1 MQWLAQI
8 CVKRPVFAMVLV
20 LSLVVVGIFGYGS
33 LGVDRF
39 PKVDFN
45 VVTITVRQ
53 DGASPE
59 EIETDVVDKI
69 EEAVNTVSGIDQL
82 SSTSYEG
89 VGVVIVTFTLE
100 KDINIALQEVRDK
113 VNTKLPDLPT
123 DIKSPVVDKVD
134 PDASP
139 VLEIALSSPGTVRDT
154 TEYADKILRRRL
166 ESLPGVGEVKII
178 GGRKRQINIVT
189 DIDRMKAYSLTATDL
204 QRAIQG
210 QNIQVPG
217 GLVEQKTRDLTLR
230 THGRVLKPSEFNDV
244 IVAQKG
250 ATTIKL
256 SDVARVEDTAEDA
269 TTGAAIGEGDGKA
282 QPTVLLSIRKQ
293 SGLNTVT
300 TVKAIKERLAEI
312 NETLPKGYGVR
323 ITRDQSTYIIA
334 ATDSVKEHLVVGSC
348 LAALVVLIFLWN
360 WRTTLISALAIPA
373 SIISTFGLMA
383 YMNFTLNGLT
393 LLALTLSVGIVIDD
407 AIVVLENIYRF
418 VEEKG
423 MNPFQAAIEGTKEIG
438 LAVLATTLSL
448 VAVFLPV
455 AFMTGIVGRFL
466 NSFGITM
473 AFAILVSLLV
483 SFTLTPMLAARWI
496 TAPKPHPPEDSESG
510 VDGMPV
516 GAQASQASKSS
527 SSASSKDTGFFKFL
541 DQGYTVLLKFSMA
554 HRWVIVVACILSLL
568 SLGPLF
574 MIVPKDFLPLEDE
587 SKFEI
592 SLRTAEGTNLETTLN
607 LAEQVASDVRK
618 LGNVKFTVASIGN
631 GAQPATNAASIF
643 VKMVGN
649 DNRKLSQLEFMQKT
663 RQLLSKNYNYL
674 RTSVNRIQEFSS
686 GSPAA
691 TIVYYISGTDLN
703 KLTEYSNNI
712 VKELKKVPGAT
723 DVDTSLIIGKP
734 ELGVNIDRK
743 RAGDLGVSVTDIS
756 NSLRTLV
763 GGQKVTDFYEN
774 GEQYEVHLRADKNF
788 RSDPEV
794 INNMTVPSSKLGNV
808 PLNQVVNFSNGSGPA
823 QITRLGRR
831 RYVQILSNVLPGFG
845 QSAITDKLDT
855 LIKDQH
861 MPADYQSGALG
872 TSKELAKAGK
882 AFVAA
887 FLLALIFMYMILAAQ
902 FESWVHPITILSAL
916 PLTVPYAIL
925 ALVIFHQS
933 LNIFSVLGILVLFGV
948 VKKNG
953 ILQVDHT
960 NHLRAQGMNRYDA
973 IITANRD
980 RLRPILMT
988 TFAFVVGMIPLVIS
1002 NGTGSA
1008 TNRTIGFAVIGGQ
1021 TLSLILTLLA
1031 TPVIYSILDDFQ
1043 NLFRR
1048 NREAKSKP

>member
-1 MQWLAQI
+1 M
-8 CVKRPVFAMVLV
+8 
-20 LSLVVVGIFGYGS
+20 
-33 LGVDRF
+33 
-39 PKVDFN
+39 
-45 VVTITVRQ
+45 
-53 DGASPE
+53 
-59 EIETDVVDKI
+59 
-69 EEAVNTVSGIDQL
+69 
-82 SSTSYEG
+82 
-89 VGVVIVTFTLE
+89 
-100 KDINIALQEVRDK
+100 
-113 VNTKLPDLPT
+113 
-123 DIKSPVVDKVD
+123 
-134 PDASP
+134 
-139 VLEIALSSPGTVRDT
+139 
-154 TEYADKILRRRL
+154 
-166 ESLPGVGEVKII
+166 
-178 GGRKRQINIVT
+178 
-189 DIDRMKAYSLTATDL
+189 
-204 QRAIQG
+204 
-210 QNIQVPG
+210 
-217 GLVEQKTRDLTLR
+217 EQKTLDLTLR
-230 THGRVLKPSEFNDV
+230 THGRVLKPADFNNV
-244 IVAQKG
+244 IIAQKG
-250 ATTIKL
+250 ATVVRL
-256 SDVARVEDTAEDA
+256 SDIARVEDGTEDA
-269 TTGAAIGEGDGKA
+269 TTGAILAEGKEQS
-282 QPTVLLSIRKQ
+282 QPTVLLSVRKQ
-293 SGLNTVT
+293 SGLNTVS
-300 TVKAIKERLAEI
+300 TVKSVKDKLSELQA
-312 NETLPKGYGVR
+312 TLPRGYGMR

-334 ATDSVKEHLVVGSC
+334 ATDSVKEHLVVGSF

-360 WRTTLISALAIPA
+360 FRTTVISALAIPA

-473 AFAILVSLLV
+473 AFAIMISLLV

-496 TAPKPHPPEDSESG
+496 VPSNRKPEGEG
-510 VDGMPV
+510 VAEGMPV
-516 GAQASQASKSS
+516 GSEDGKSRSS
-527 SSASSKDTGFFKFL
+527 SSSKENAFFKIL
-541 DQGYTVLLKFSMA
+541 DETYTVLLKFAMG
-554 HRWVIVVACILSLL
+554 HRWVIVVACILSLVAL
-568 SLGPLF
+568 VPLF
-574 MIVPKDFLPLEDE
+574 GVVPKDFLPTEDE

-592 SLRTAEGTNLETTLN
+592 SLRAAEGTNLATTLK
-607 LAEQVASDVRK
+607 LADQVASDVRE
-618 LGNVKFTVASIGN
+618 LGNVKLTVSSIGN
-631 GAQPATNAASIF
+631 GAQPATNAAAIY
-643 VKMVGN
+643 VKLVPSES
-649 DNRKLSQLEFMQKT
+649 RKLTQQEFMQKT
-663 RQLLSKNYNYL
+663 RALLKGKYNYL

-691 TIVYYISGTDLN
+691 TIVYYISGTDLQ
-703 KLTEYSNNI
+703 KLTDYSQKI
-712 VKELKKVPGAT
+712 VSELKKVPGAT
-723 DVDTSLIIGKP
+723 DVDTSLIVGKP
-734 ELGVNIDRK
+734 ELGVNIDRQ
-743 RAGDLGVSVTDIS
+743 RAGDLGVSVVDIS
-756 NSLRTLV
+756 NTLRLLV

-774 GEQYEVHLRADKNF
+774 GEQYEVHLRADKQY
-788 RSDPEV
+788 RADTEIISR
-794 INNMTVPSSKLGNV
+794 MTVPSTKLGSV
-808 PLNQVVNFSNGSGPA
+808 PLDQVVNFSNGSGPS

-831 RYVQILSNVLPGFG
+831 RYVQILANVLPGYG
-845 QSAITDKLDT
+845 QSAVTDKIES

-861 MPADYQSGALG
+861 MPADYNSGALG

-887 FLLALIFMYMILAAQ
+887 FLLALVFMYLILAAQ

-916 PLTVPYAIL
+916 PLTIPYAL
-925 ALVIFHQS
+925 LSLVIFHQS

-988 TFAFVVGMIPLVIS
+988 TFAFVIGMVPLVIS

-1021 TLSLILTLLA
+1021 SLSLILTLLA

-1043 NLFRR
+1043 NLFRSR
-1048 NREAKSKP
+1048 KSKG